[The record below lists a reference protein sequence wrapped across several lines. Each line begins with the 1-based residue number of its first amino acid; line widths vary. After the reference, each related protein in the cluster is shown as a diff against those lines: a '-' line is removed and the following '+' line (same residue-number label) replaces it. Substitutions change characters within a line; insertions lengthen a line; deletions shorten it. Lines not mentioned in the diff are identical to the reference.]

1 MHMYYKNTR
10 RDFQMSTTRQ
20 DAWTQDEDLLL
31 AEVVL
36 RHIREG
42 GTQLQAFEEVGKR
55 LSRTAAACGFR
66 WNSSI
71 RKQYKSG
78 IEVAKKQR
86 KAVKKNPDGEIE
98 TIGNKV
104 ESTFEHKDKVEN
116 KSSQVVKT
124 DSAEFNFE
132 DIISYLNKLY
142 IRAIESAD
150 YQENLSLY
158 EEKVKSLEQQLE
170 HIYNEKNRLA
180 KDLYEMEHDYKA
192 LIEIME
198 RARKMVVLKEEE
210 FAQKTRFQMDKN
222 GNLEKLDK

>member
-1 MHMYYKNTR
+1 
-10 RDFQMSTTRQ
+10 MSITRQ

-98 TIGNKV
+98 TIGNTV

-124 DSAEFNFE
+124 DSTEFNFE

>member
-1 MHMYYKNTR
+1 
-10 RDFQMSTTRQ
+10 MSLTRQ

-42 GTQLQAFEEVGKR
+42 GTQLQAFEEVGKK

-98 TIGNKV
+98 IIGNTV
-104 ESTFEHKDKVEN
+104 ESKFEHKEKIE
-116 KSSQVVKT
+116 KEPSRIVKADT
-124 DSAEFNFE
+124 TEFIFK

-142 IRAIESAD
+142 VRAIESSD
-150 YQENLSLY
+150 YQENLMQY
-158 EEKVKSLEQQLE
+158 EEKIRSLEQQLE
-170 HIYNEKNRLA
+170 NIYMEKNRLA
-180 KDLYEMEHDYKA
+180 KELYEMEHDYKA

>member
-1 MHMYYKNTR
+1 
-10 RDFQMSTTRQ
+10 MSIIRQ

-42 GTQLQAFEEVGKR
+42 GTQLQAFDEVGKR

-78 IEVAKKQR
+78 IEIAKKQR
-86 KAVKKNPDGEIE
+86 KAVKKSPDIE
-98 TIGNKV
+98 TASVVGQL
-104 ESTFEHKDKVEN
+104 ESSLESKEKIEN
-116 KSSQVVKT
+116 EISQPVLNRSRELV
-124 DSAEFNFE
+124 FE
-132 DIISYLNKLY
+132 DIIAYLNKLN
-142 IRAIESAD
+142 IQVRESTD
-150 YQENLSLY
+150 NQESLTFY
-158 EEKVKSLEQQLE
+158 EKKVKSLEKQLKD
-170 HIYNEKNRLA
+170 IYSENNRLT
-180 KDLYEMEHDYKA
+180 KELYAMEHDYKA

-210 FAQKTRFQMDKN
+210 FAQKVRFQMDKN
-222 GNLEKLDK
+222 GNLERLDK